1 MSADSYTPLPN
12 RVKKSLLLAD
22 LDYLWDALAR
32 RGHPK
37 TTSEREITSQQLSN
51 LASAFTSVESERW
64 IKPFT
69 PQTEEYEEAD
79 RTHVEDIDPED
90 FKASPSAFETREIKL
105 QPVLDLFDDLKLMSH
120 KFVTGDYDYSTLQ
133 FTGDQMSWQGLY
145 VFGSYKNW
153 TITYPRQLVREKY
166 TLSGGYSTFR
176 VGGPDRTRGV
186 QFHVGLIE
194 NNQGGF
200 SKSYPGVFWKKLQ
213 ITDGMITIKAQDIN
227 AMVDSTL
234 MHYGLSRE
242 IPDPDQYVSQ
252 SLSASFSPVFIQ
264 DDI

>member
-1 MSADSYTPLPN
+1 MSDSAYKPLPE
-12 RVKKSLLLAD
+12 RAKKNLLLAD
-22 LDYLWDALAR
+22 IDYLWNDLER

-37 TTSEREITSQQLSN
+37 TTSAREITSQQLSS

-69 PQTEEYEEAD
+69 PQTEEYEEANL
-79 RTHVEDIDPED
+79 THVEDIDPGD

-105 QPVLDLFDDLKLMSH
+105 QPVLDLFDDIKLMSH

-145 VFGSYKNW
+145 VFGSYKYW

-176 VGGPDRTRGV
+176 VDGPDRTRGV
-186 QFHVGLIE
+186 QLSVGLFDTKDADTKVYS
-194 NNQGGF
+194 GR
-200 SKSYPGVFWKKLQ
+200 FWKKLQ
-213 ITDGMITIKAQDIN
+213 ITNGVIAIQAQDIN
-227 AMVDSTL
+227 AMVDATL

-242 IPDPDQYVSQ
+242 IPDPDRDKSH
-252 SLSASFSPVFIQ
+252 SLTASFEPVFIQ
-264 DDI
+264 DDF